1 MAEYFMT
8 AMNSEKAADADFRQ
22 LTIDIISEGDK
33 IPDPDFRDK
42 IVKILRERI
51 DETRFKHLSDMKYSQ
66 SIRARSLM
74 KPVGQQEMSP
84 PALSL
89 SSPPAPM

>member
-1 MAEYFMT
+1 MARDFLKR
-8 AMNSEKAADADFRQ
+8 MNAERVEVAEVRQIIVDIMKEEGLRDLDFFNE
-22 LTIDIISEGDK
+22 L
-33 IPDPDFRDK
+33 
-42 IVKILRERI
+42 LRERI

-89 SSPPAPM
+89 SSPAAPL